1 MSHFVGN
8 TTVGVFILPEGRYIG
23 KGEKGVSSRVRTQ
36 PAGYWLAISRYRR
49 QGNGG
54 CRNIHPTRGRASIPG
69 ASPFRSLRI
78 TIKTVAEDDGR
89 HVQVRLSDN
98 GPGMEPE
105 VLNKATNLFFSAHP
119 AGRKRGLGLSRV
131 YRYAQANHGTLWLES
146 QPGEGT
152 TAFIRLPSG
161 SANG

>member
-1 MSHFVGN
+1 M
-8 TTVGVFILPEGRYIG
+8 
-23 KGEKGVSSRVRTQ
+23 
-36 PAGYWLAISRYRR
+36 
-49 QGNGG
+49 
-54 CRNIHPTRGRASIPG
+54 
-69 ASPFRSLRI
+69 
-78 TIKTVAEDDGR
+78 AEDDGR